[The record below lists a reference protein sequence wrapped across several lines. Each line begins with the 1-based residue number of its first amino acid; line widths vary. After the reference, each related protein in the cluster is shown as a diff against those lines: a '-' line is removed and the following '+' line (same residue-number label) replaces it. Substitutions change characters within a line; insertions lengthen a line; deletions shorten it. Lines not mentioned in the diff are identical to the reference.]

1 MVRVEGHRLV
11 RAPVHKVFQLIS
23 RLDSQPRVTGL
34 WLAADVLE
42 RKSNTVTI
50 QYRGYF
56 GGMPVESTQ
65 RATLYPPQR
74 VEFHQTRGALK
85 AFRGEYVLKP
95 IDGETE
101 LALTVEA
108 EVGIP
113 LISEASARLI
123 LHAFVERSLEK
134 FKLTA
139 ERDLP
144 RVQRRPQEA
153 AATAETPPVEPTGA
167 EPPVSEPPREAPRP
181 VLPSPPQQ
189 QQAGAPSAD
198 GGGPGR
204 RRRRRRRRK
213 RGRRGGGQ
221 GPKPNG
227 GIREPGPGS
236 S

>member
-1 MVRVEGHRLV
+1 M
-11 RAPVHKVFQLIS
+11 
-23 RLDSQPRVTGL
+23 
-34 WLAADVLE
+34 
-42 RKSNTVTI
+42 
-50 QYRGYF
+50 
-56 GGMPVESTQ
+56 
-65 RATLYPPQR
+65 
-74 VEFHQTRGALK
+74 
-85 AFRGEYVLKP
+85 
-95 IDGETE
+95 
-101 LALTVEA
+101 TVEA

-181 VLPSPPQQ
+181 ALPSPPQQ

-227 GIREPGPGS
+227 GIREPGPGRRWCGCIGDGKELRS
-236 S
+236 PDPVSLI